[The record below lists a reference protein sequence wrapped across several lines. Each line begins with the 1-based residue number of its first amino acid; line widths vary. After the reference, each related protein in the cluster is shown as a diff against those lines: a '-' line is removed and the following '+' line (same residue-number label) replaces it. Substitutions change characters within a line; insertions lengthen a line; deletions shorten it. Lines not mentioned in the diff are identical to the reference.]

1 MSDRPKCDIHC
12 GCICHDSGGNDA
24 MHIPGLKGC
33 PGKHVYIMNNRGE
46 WIKEST
52 MTTNRIN
59 QLAEWWDNAEDA
71 PASPGDHIIERHVCE
86 RDEDTYYTVG
96 VHREG
101 MSGLIGKSG
110 TRILARAP
118 KPKPAWHDA
127 LAVLAGCKHDAP
139 DRGRGTFINDRSGQW
154 LDESGERYDSD
165 DLTDV
170 TPLIKAE
177 VTDEMVERGA
187 RVSTPAGVR
196 YLHPSEVREVLTAAL
211 GLETE

>member
-1 MSDRPKCDIHC
+1 MSDRPKCDIRC

-33 PGKHVYIMNNRGE
+33 PGKHGYIMNNRGE

-59 QLAEWWDNAEDA
+59 QLAEWWENAEDA
-71 PASPGDHIIERHVCE
+71 PPSPGDHIIERHVCE

-101 MSGLIGKSG
+101 MRGLIGKSG
-110 TRILARAP
+110 TRILSRA
-118 KPKPAWHDA
+118 PKPAWHDA
-127 LAVLAGCKHDAP
+127 LAVVAECKHDAP

-154 LDESGERYDSD
+154 LDESGERYVSS

-170 TPLIKAE
+170 TPLVKAE
-177 VTDEMVERGA
+177 VTDEMVGRALDVADRHEAAVINTRIM
-187 RVSTPAGVR
+187 
-196 YLHPSEVREVLTAAL
+196 REALTAAL